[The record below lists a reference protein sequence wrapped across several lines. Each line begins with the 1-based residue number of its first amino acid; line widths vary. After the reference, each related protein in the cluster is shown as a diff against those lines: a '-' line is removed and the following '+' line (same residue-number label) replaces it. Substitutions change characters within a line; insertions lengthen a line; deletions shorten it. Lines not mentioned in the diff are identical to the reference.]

1 MPRVDVISRKRVLDD
16 FFKVDEAHLRFERYD
31 GSMSEVVRR
40 LSFERGDSVAALL
53 VSAASGAVYLAEQFM
68 YPTLDKGGGFLE
80 TVVAGMIDA
89 GETPEQAVRREIL
102 EESGFVVD
110 TVEPIATFF
119 VSPGGSSERI
129 FLYCAL
135 VSEAAR
141 PSAGGGVASENED
154 IRITACPIEAF
165 LSRVCSGAVTDAKTI
180 IAGYWLKDNLARIAR
195 NRRSKKG

>member
-68 YPTLDKGGGFLE
+68 YPTLEKGGGFLE

-102 EESGFVVD
+102 EESGFVAD

-129 FLYCAL
+129 FLFCAV
-135 VSEAAR
+135 VSDVAR
-141 PSAGGGVASENED
+141 KSPGGGVASEDED
-154 IRITACPIEAF
+154 IKVVELALDEF
-165 LSRVCSGAVTDAKTI
+165 LARLNSGQLTDAKTI
-180 IAGYWLKDNLARIAR
+180 IAGYWLKDNVARIMR
-195 NRRSKKG
+195 G